1 VVVYNETRKGEEVL
15 VKVPAAAATTT
26 AEEKTKGKLIIIEG
40 LDKSGKTTQ
49 SKLLFNFYEK
59 VYAGQVRLMNFPD
72 YSTRIG
78 SEIKLFLQG
87 KVEYANEVKHIL
99 LSANRWEKKF
109 EIERLREQN
118 KIIILNRYYQSNLAY
133 GLANGLNFE
142 WLINLDKG
150 LPKEDIVIILDI
162 DPDISYKRGIENDF
176 ILDKFER
183 DKIFLK
189 KARKYYLE
197 LAKKFKWHVINSD
210 SDKNIIFEK
219 IINIIK
225 PV

>member
-1 VVVYNETRKGEEVL
+1 MRQ
-15 VKVPAAAATTT
+15 
-26 AEEKTKGKLIIIEG
+26 EEKEVEKEVEKAKGKLIIIEG

-59 VYAGQVRLMNFPD
+59 VYSGQVRLMNFPD

-87 KVEYANEVKHIL
+87 KVEYPNEVKHIL

-109 EIERLREQN
+109 EIERLRKQN
-118 KIIILNRYYQSNLAY
+118 RIIILNRYYQSNLAY

-142 WLINLDKG
+142 WLVNLDNG

-162 DPDISYKRGIENDF
+162 DPIISYKRGMENDF

-189 KARKYYLE
+189 KARKNYLD

-210 SDKNIIFEK
+210 SDTNTIFEK
-219 IINIIK
+219 IVNIIK
-225 PV
+225 PL

>member
-1 VVVYNETRKGEEVL
+1 MRQ
-15 VKVPAAAATTT
+15 
-26 AEEKTKGKLIIIEG
+26 EEKEVEKAKGKLIIIEG

-49 SKLLFNFYEK
+49 SKLLFNFYET
-59 VYAGQVRLMNFPD
+59 VYSGQVRLMNFPD

-87 KVEYANEVKHIL
+87 KVEYPNEVKHIL

-118 KIIILNRYYQSNLAY
+118 RIIILNRYYQSNLAY

-142 WLINLDKG
+142 WLVNLDNG

-162 DPDISYKRGIENDF
+162 DPIISYKRGMENDF

-189 KARKYYLE
+189 KARKNYLD

-210 SDKNIIFEK
+210 SDTNTIFEK
-219 IINIIK
+219 IVNIIK
-225 PV
+225 PL